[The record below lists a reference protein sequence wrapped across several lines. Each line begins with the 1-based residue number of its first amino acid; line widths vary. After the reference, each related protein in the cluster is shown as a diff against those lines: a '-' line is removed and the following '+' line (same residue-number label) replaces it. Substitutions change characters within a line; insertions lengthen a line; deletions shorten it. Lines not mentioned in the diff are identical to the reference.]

1 MNLNKYNICIIL
13 FFVGF
18 LGFTQTPDYLL
29 KGSNSSKDI
38 QSKPIFVK
46 DKKVN
51 KIDRTSTNGFNKT
64 NSQIANSTSSSQAGT
79 TPAEFSVS
87 LSGAATYNVPI
98 ATPPGIKDIN

>member
-1 MNLNKYNICIIL
+1 MNLKKYNICIIL

-38 QSKPIFVK
+38 QFNPIFVK

-51 KIDRTSTNGFNKT
+51 KVDRTTSNGINKT
-64 NSQIANSTSSSQAGT
+64 NSQVARSTSSSQAGT

-87 LSGAATYNVPI
+87 LSGGATYNVPI
-98 ATPPGIKDIN
+98 VTAPGIRDV